1 MKYKYFRWDGGL
13 RGAAER
19 EDDRAGAVVPRRRA
33 EPAEGG
39 AAAPH
44 RGDQEEAPKRESTNK
59 QSIGLLSSEVLS
71 DHSLSLNQ
79 IGYRSTM
86 RGSQSI
92 SDLSMTPDPSMQ
104 NNLRGSGV
112 SGKGKERIHR

>member
-1 MKYKYFRWDGGL
+1 MTRTH
-13 RGAAER
+13 ATS
-19 EDDRAGAVVPRRRA
+19 PRTSYVII
-33 EPAEGG
+33 PF
-39 AAAPH
+39 
-44 RGDQEEAPKRESTNK
+44 
-59 QSIGLLSSEVLS
+59 
-71 DHSLSLNQ
+71 LSLEQ

-112 SGKGKERIHR
+112 SGKGKETIDHCH